1 MNVWGVITM
10 IAVVAALYVVIPVVL
25 ATRRHFRTYKLVRC
39 PVLSG
44 VGAGVLIS
52 RAGLAEALGW
62 RALRRVS
69 DCTYWPRHEACAQGC
84 RLAPDE
90 EVRDYRQPLA

>member
-1 MNVWGVITM
+1 MNVWAVITM
-10 IAVVAALYVVIPVVL
+10 IAVVAVLYVVIPVVL

-39 PVLSG
+39 PVLG
-44 VGAGVLIS
+44 VGAGVLMS

-62 RALRRVS
+62 PALRRVA
-69 DCTYWPRHEACAQGC
+69 DCTYWPRHRACAQGC